1 MKPSIRITPQRV
13 FIYSITFALI
23 IIILGSLFA
32 LNTTPNSLSSIGSSI
47 LGKLDF
53 LTHSNLVVKID
64 HTKLAANGTSQTSI
78 TASHPYL
85 DSPITASVVSG
96 SGTIN
101 KTSQTKEKA
110 SFTYTSGTQAGPVEI
125 LFELN
130 NIKETVTLE
139 LLDAVAPASPQIL
152 NPPTNSST
160 NLLKPEIIGTGPAD
174 TRITISNNGQ
184 INTTTRTNANGVFR
198 AKLDKALTNGD
209 QTITATAINDL
220 DIASQPSAPI
230 LLKVE
235 SEPLKYDANN
245 IRLSPDKI
253 LAGSSFAPFIPV
265 SLNTEKVLVELEGS
279 TYQLSDPNDVS
290 IFSRSLPAPAEAGS
304 YSATLILVDAAD
316 IPTRFEGALQFTVVT
331 P

>member
-1 MKPSIRITPQRV
+1 MKPSIQITPQRV
-13 FIYSITFALI
+13 FIYSITFALV

-32 LNTTPNSLSSIGSSI
+32 LNTTPNSLANLGSS
-47 LGKLDF
+47 LLHRMAF

-64 HTKLAANGTSQTSI
+64 HTKLAANGTSQTTV
-78 TASHPYL
+78 TASHPYIS
-85 DSPITASVVSG
+85 SPITASVISG

-101 KTSQTKEKA
+101 KLSQTKGKA
-110 SFTYTSGTQAGPVEI
+110 SFTYTSGTQPGTVEI
-125 LFELN
+125 MFRLN
-130 NIKETVTLE
+130 NIEEIATLE
-139 LLDAVAPASPQIL
+139 LLEAVAPASPQIL

-160 NLLKPEIIGTGPAD
+160 NLLKPEIVGTGPVD

-198 AKLDKALTNGD
+198 VKLERALTNGD
-209 QTITATAINDL
+209 QTLTATAISDL
-220 DIASQPSAPI
+220 DIASQPSAPV
-230 LLKVE
+230 LVKVE
-235 SEPLKYDANN
+235 AEPLKYDANN
-245 IRLSPDKI
+245 IRFSPDKI

-265 SLNTEKVLVELEGS
+265 SLNTEKVLIELEGS

-290 IFSRSLPAPAEAGS
+290 IFSRSLPAPAQPGS

-316 IPTRFEGALQFTVVT
+316 IPTRFEGALQFSVVT